1 MANWYTMG
9 AMAKGGES
17 AAAGKRGEFAGL
29 LGRLFQ
35 LDCADLDF
43 GVYRIMKLKS
53 AVIKERLIDGIGDI
67 AEQALGGVDR
77 EARKRRQ
84 KALEKAAGEV
94 REDLTPDAINSE
106 GELDAQYRGTN
117 VGKKYLKARE
127 DAKAAGAVSAAEMDK
142 IEAELFNHLCRFFD
156 RYYEDGDF
164 MPRRRVSKR
173 GVHSLPYNGED
184 VHLHWANRGQY
195 YIKSAPQFS
204 SYAFNVA
211 GGRVRFVVR
220 AAPDMPKDNNK
231 GGKRLFFPLMNDA
244 AARGGEMEIPFEH
257 RLPNAQDKIK
267 NGNGNGK
274 AQDEIIAR
282 AEEAA
287 RKEADKTKN
296 KMLAALLDKA
306 DGKDNKDKTLLAL
319 HLKRY
324 ARGSDSDFFIHRD
337 LRGFLSGALD
347 SYIKTEVLDVGE
359 IAKMDEARIFW
370 HASVVRAMREI
381 GGEIISFLAQFEDFQ
396 KTLWEKKK
404 FVTETNYIVRLGAL
418 DDKTRKAIA
427 GAVVDNEGQW
437 QEWKQL
443 GMLGKD
449 AALFATKQKDKARR
463 DWLAN
468 NPAAPLDTKHF
479 DETFALQLLAAFDNI
494 DASADGVVIH
504 GDNFQALNLITN
516 KYRGRVKSVYIDP
529 PYNTDASA
537 ILYKNN
543 YKDSS
548 WLTMMENRLV
558 LARLLL
564 SDDGVL
570 CCAIDDEEA
579 WRLRALMQS
588 IFERELGVAAVRSN
602 PVGRKSS
609 GQLSPSHE
617 YAFFYGGEESTPAS
631 LQKTE
636 KQLNRYTELDDKGR
650 YAWLTFV
657 RQGQG
662 DKREDSPRLFY
673 PFYVDGDRFRIP
685 KMQWND
691 EKREYDILEKPR
703 KGEEVVLPIKNGV
716 EKRWHRGWERVQE
729 EPGEYCV
736 HRNGNGNGNGNGGVG
751 IRFKTRMDE
760 SAMPQTWWE
769 DAKYASSNHGA
780 LILKNLFVENPFDFP
795 KSVFLVEDCI
805 RASGGGEGAHIVDF
819 FAGSGTTAHAVMNLN
834 REDDGKRKFILAEM
848 GEHFD
853 TVVLPR
859 IKKVIFAPEWK
870 DGKPAHNGNGG
881 DMFEGKGEPRLI
893 KYQRIE
899 SYEDA
904 LDNIHFDEDAA
915 LLDEKDYQARYMLEW
930 ESKKCATFANASAL
944 DSPFPYKLRR
954 VKDGKDE
961 YANADLPETFN
972 YLAGMRLRARR
983 KVQDGER
990 DYLLDYGVM
999 DGKETV
1005 IVWRDTQG
1013 WEKADYLRDRK
1024 FLQGQEWV
1032 KSARMVYTNG
1042 DNALKGALSLN
1053 PLFNKLMFS
1062 QE

>member
-1 MANWYTMG
+1 MPIAIFACAGMANWYTMG
-9 AMAKGGES
+9 VMAKGGES

-127 DAKAAGAVSAAEMDK
+127 DAKAESAVSAAEMDK

-231 GGKRLFFPLMNDA
+231 GGKRLFFPLMKDA
-244 AARGGEMEIPFEH
+244 APRGGEMEIPFEH
-257 RLPNAQDKIK
+257 RPANAKDKIK

-287 RKEADKTKN
+287 RKAADKTKN

-347 SYIKTEVLDVGE
+347 SYIKTEVLDIGE
-359 IAKMDEARIFW
+359 FAAMDEARIVW
-370 HASVVRAMREI
+370 NAALVRAMREI
-381 GGEIISFLAQFEDFQ
+381 GGEIVNFLAQFEDFQ

-418 DDKTRKAIA
+418 DDKTRKAVV
-427 GAVVDNEGQW
+427 GAVVKNEKQW
-437 QEWKQL
+437 KEWKKL

-449 AALFATKQKDKARR
+449 AALFAAKQKDKARR
-463 DWLAN
+463 EWLAN

-494 DASADGVVIH
+494 DENADGVVIH
-504 GDNFQALNLITN
+504 GDNFQALNLITG
-516 KYRGRVKSVYIDP
+516 KYRGRVKCVYIDP
-529 PYNTDASA
+529 PYNTENDDF
-537 ILYKNN
+537 I
-543 YKDSS
+543 YKDGVPASS
-548 WLTMMENRLV
+548 WLSMVYDRAVAVKSLLSPDSWSFWTNLDDGQIAEY
-558 LARLLL
+558 RLLL
-564 SDDGVL
+564 NEVFGAAHFSGNV
-570 CCAIDDEEA
+570 A
-579 WRLRALMQS
+579 WKKTSGDNKPPFAFVHDNLLVYGADIGRATPPPQV
-588 IFERELGVAAVRSN
+588 ERQYSN
-602 PVGRKSS
+602 PDNDPRGKW
-609 GQLSPSHE
+609 
-617 YAFFYGGEESTPAS
+617 AESDYRS
-631 LQKTE
+631 KWNKTE
-636 KQLNRYTELDDKGR
+636 RKNLYYGIKQPNTGEIIYPDTHS
-650 YAWLTFV
+650 
-657 RQGQG
+657 
-662 DKREDSPRLFY
+662 DSPRVWGCEEETHKENEANKL
-673 PFYVDGDRFRIP
+673 VWWGRDGLGKEPKKKRFWSEHEGVNIRSVWDDAGTNDNASQLLRDMFGKEVNGRLNP
-685 KMQWND
+685 KPW
-691 EKREYDILEKPR
+691 ELVR
-703 KGEEVVLPIKNGV
+703 KIGTYAL
-716 EKRWHRGWERVQE
+716 R
-729 EPGEYCV
+729 Y
-736 HRNGNGNGNGNGGVG
+736 GG
-751 IRFKTRMDE
+751 T
-760 SAMPQTWWE
+760 
-769 DAKYASSNHGA
+769 
-780 LILKNLFVENPFDFP
+780 
-795 KSVFLVEDCI
+795 
-805 RASGGGEGAHIVDF
+805 IVDY
-819 FAGSGTTAHAVMNLN
+819 FAGSGTTAHAVINLN
-834 REDDGKRKFILAEM
+834 REDGGERKFIMVEM
-848 GEHFD
+848 GEYFNE
-853 TVVLPR
+853 VLLPR
-859 IKKVIFAPEWK
+859 IKKVMFAPEWK

-915 LLDEKDYQARYMLEW
+915 LSDEKDYQARYMLKW
-930 ESKKCATFANASAL
+930 ESKDCATFANGAAL

-954 VKDGKDE
+954 AKDGKDE
-961 YANADLPETFN
+961 YVSADLPETFN
-972 YLAGMRLRARR
+972 YLAGMHLRARR
-983 KVQDGER
+983 KVRDGER
-990 DYLLDYGVM
+990 EYLLDFGVM
-999 DGKETV
+999 DGKETA

-1042 DNALKGALSLN
+1042 DNALKGAKSLT
-1053 PLFNKLMFS
+1053 PRFKELMFP
-1062 QE
+1062 QG